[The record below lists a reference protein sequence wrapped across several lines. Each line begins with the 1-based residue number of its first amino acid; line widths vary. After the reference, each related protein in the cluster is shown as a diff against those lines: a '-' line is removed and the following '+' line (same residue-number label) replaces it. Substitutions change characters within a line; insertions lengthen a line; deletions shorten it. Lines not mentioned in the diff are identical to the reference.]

1 MGSGRTDDVR
11 PLSLVRLKRSVEVF
25 PAPDG
30 SVRLIHDGLGSHFKI
45 EGLTDSDRALLEL
58 LQAGF
63 HTEGQ
68 LRDELERRGL
78 SAETLDT
85 SLSELTASGHLEI
98 RRREGQLTSR
108 QSERFDRQL
117 IYLSDLCEPGDCGE
131 TLQARIAAATVVI
144 LGCGGLGSWVASG
157 LAGAGIGRLVL
168 VDDDVVELSN
178 LNRQL
183 LFREADIGRPKV
195 EAAAQALAGYDS
207 DLQVTP
213 LKERVTSPE
222 DVRDLM
228 MGTDLLV
235 ATADWPPYE
244 LPRWINEA
252 GLETGVPHLGAGQ
265 FPPLIRVGPMVIPGR
280 TACHACQ
287 EMTVREE
294 FPLYENLARFRSD
307 RPSTASTLGAASGLI
322 GSMMAMEI
330 IHQLTGEVTPATVN
344 RSMIMDLRTLESEF
358 DPIERNPDCE
368 CAIRRRGRLVT

>member
-108 QSERFDRQL
+108 QTERFDRQL

-195 EAAAQALAGYDS
+195 EAAAETLAGYDS

-213 LKERVTSPE
+213 RKERVTSPE